1 MGRGGNGQAVRAR
14 TRDGAAARDQRARAV
29 SESMNWDGWTKE
41 GRDWGWGVGRGV
53 FASSRRL
60 YAMPRG
66 HR

>member
-41 GRDWGWGVGRGV
+41 GCICVEPKVVRDAQG
-53 FASSRRL
+53 SSV
-60 YAMPRG
+60 AG
-66 HR
+66 